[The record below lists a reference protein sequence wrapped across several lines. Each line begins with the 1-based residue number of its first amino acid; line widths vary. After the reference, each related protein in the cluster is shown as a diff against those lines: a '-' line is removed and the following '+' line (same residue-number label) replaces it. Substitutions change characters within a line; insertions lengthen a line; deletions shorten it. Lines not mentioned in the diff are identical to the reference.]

1 MSQITNIETVSVPS
15 VGKLALAQN
24 PGTFTPSG
32 VTRAHKP
39 GRKAEDGGYTETSV
53 PATADLNIHLTPGI
67 DVSAL
72 NNIKGED
79 VTIRL
84 SDGTVHLM
92 SRAWAEGVVPIGD
105 GESKLKLISNASEK
119 M

>member
-15 VGKLALAQN
+15 IGKLALAAN

-32 VTRAHKP
+32 FKRDHKP
-39 GRKAEDGGYTETSV
+39 GRKAEDGGYTETST
-53 PATADLNIHLTPGI
+53 PAKADLSIHFTAGL
-67 DVSAL
+67 DVAAL
-72 NNIKGED
+72 NKIKGEN
-79 VTIRL
+79 VTVRL

-92 SRAWAEGVVPIGD
+92 SRAWAESVVPIGE
-105 GESKLKLISNASEK
+105 GEGKLTLVSNTSEK